1 MDPPG
6 VNSSLRVFARL
17 WGLAA
22 VAHVIG
28 NFAQP
33 DLPTAVGLV
42 NLAVGLTGIW
52 LVAVPR
58 RTVLLGLASLIVV
71 SLVLEMPITG
81 NHWLLAGLVSAAIL
95 VTGAKENELF
105 PTARWILLAF
115 YSFAAFAKINTGFFD
130 PDVSCAVFFANQNLG
145 SWGLPVI
152 AADGNLA
159 RLAIWATAA
168 IELAVVPLL
177 LLRRTRYWGVVL
189 GSSFHVLISFD
200 LAQHFYDFTAVLL
213 PLFALFLPNT
223 MLGTFRLA
231 PAVLTDLV
239 KRVLALVAV
248 GASVLLVVMASLPL
262 TEWSFR
268 LLTLVPFLLWIPFV
282 LLWLRWLIRLRPQ
295 PFAVGWRTGLGG
307 AVVVA
312 LALANGFTPYT
323 EIKTAYGY
331 NMYANLVTAQGESNH
346 LLIPRTWPLRNGYEG
361 PVEIVS
367 SNDPGLL
374 SYRDAGYRIAYPQFQ
389 RYLAANRG
397 VDVTYLRKGVEIH
410 VDDSAT
416 THSGPWWWRFLPLRS
431 LDIQAPPRC
440 QDVFLPAL

>member
-1 MDPPG
+1 MDPPAL
-6 VNSSLRVFARL
+6 NSSLRAFGRL

-22 VAHVIG
+22 IAHVIA

-52 LVAVPR
+52 LVVMPR
-58 RTVLLGLASLIVV
+58 RALLLGLAGLIVV

-95 VTGAKENELF
+95 VTGAKETKLF
-105 PTARWILLAF
+105 PTARWILLVF

-130 PDVSCAVFFANQNLG
+130 PEVSCAVFFAIQSLR

-152 AADGNLA
+152 AADGALA
-159 RLAIWATAA
+159 PLIIWATAA
-168 IELAVVPLL
+168 IELAIVPLL
-177 LLRRTRYWGVVL
+177 LFRRTRYWGVVV
-189 GSSFHVLISFD
+189 GSLFHALISFD

-213 PLFALFLPNT
+213 PLFGLFLPET
-223 MLGTFRLA
+223 TLGTIRLA
-231 PAVLTDLV
+231 PEVLPDLIKRALASVAAVACALLVLT
-239 KRVLALVAV
+239 
-248 GASVLLVVMASLPL
+248 ASLPL
-262 TEWSFR
+262 TEWSFL
-268 LLTLVPFLLWIPFV
+268 LLTTGPFLLWIPFAF
-282 LLWLRWLIRLRPQ
+282 LWLRWLFRLRPR
-295 PFAVGWRTGLGG
+295 PFAIAWRTGLGG

-312 LALANGFTPYT
+312 LAVANGLTPYT
-323 EIKTAYGY
+323 EIKTAYGF

-346 LLIPRTWPLRNGYEG
+346 LLITRTWPLRKGYEG
-361 PVEIVS
+361 PVEIIS

-374 SYRDAGYRIAYPQFQ
+374 SYRDSGYRIAYPQFQ

-397 VDVTYLRKGVEIH
+397 VVVTYLRNGVETR
-410 VDDSAT
+410 VEESAT
-416 THSGPWWWRFLPLRS
+416 TPSSPWWWRFFPLRA
-431 LDIQAPPRC
+431 LDTRIPPRC